1 MKKITYLQLSSFF
14 IPELISFVLTENELH
29 HGKGNVFTEMEAEKA
44 ALCDE
49 EAQYHNSHIFAA
61 MFQKRICG
69 SIRIFKRKAFQ
80 QLPTEKLYPVDL
92 TAITEA
98 GQPVYHIGRFAIA
111 KGCDEKSFR
120 IFKTLMA
127 LALNVAD
134 KEPTGTVFAE
144 CDLKLLRTIRLLG
157 IEAEAIGEPMLYLGS
172 ETVPVQLPWA
182 GYQTFLNRYR
192 NLPGY
197 KVPFLRQ
204 EFSDLNLS
212 P

>member
-49 EAQYHNSHIFAA
+49 EAQYPNSHIFAA
-61 MFQKRICG
+61 MFQNRICG

-98 GQPVYHIGRFAIA
+98 GQPVYHIGRFAIV

-182 GYQTFLNRYR
+182 NYQSFLNRYR

-197 KVPFLRQ
+197 KVPLLRQ